1 MDFIQTQHRQ
11 YENNLRQE
19 NFILKQRI
27 KFLERT
33 LQQIFKLA
41 NVNSGYL
48 RQSKVL
54 KCGY

>member
-27 KFLERT
+27 QLLERT
-33 LQQIFKLA
+33 LKQIVKLA
-41 NVNSGYL
+41 NVNSEYL
-48 RQSKVL
+48 RQSKTL

>member
-27 KFLERT
+27 ELLERT
-33 LQQIFKLA
+33 LKQIVKLA

-48 RQSKVL
+48 RQSKTL